1 MKKRYLTPAW
11 GKSERMAARIHQ
23 LLTFYSYG
31 DAIGNE
37 ALEIRDFLRTQGYES
52 EIFSYLYHP
61 KYAGQIIDYREYER
75 FSNEKNILI
84 FHFSI
89 GSPVTEK
96 FLQTPDKKLIIYH
109 NITPH
114 HFFIDYHRVLTQ
126 DCYQGRVELKSMVG
140 KVDLALG
147 DSGYNEQELKDAG
160 FSDTGVLP
168 LVMNFAKLEKPV
180 APVLKEIFADGK
192 TNILFVGRLIPSK
205 MVEDVIKSFHL
216 YQKHFNGNS
225 RLFIVGEYRGLE
237 RYLCALQDLALK
249 LGPKNVHFTG
259 HIPDEELV
267 SYFKLSHL
275 YLHMSEH
282 EGFCAPLPESFYLNI
297 PVIAFNAGAVKE
309 TMNNGG
315 LLVNRK
321 DFLGIAALI
330 DRVLTDG
337 KLKEK
342 ILASQQNALQKYYQ
356 NKTGKILLEYI
367 LKLINT

>member
-1 MKKRYLTPAW
+1 
-11 GKSERMAARIHQ
+11 MAACIHQ
-23 LLTFYSYG
+23 LLTYYSYG

-61 KYAGQIIDYREYER
+61 KYAGQIIDYRQYDR

-96 FLQTPDKKLIIYH
+96 FLQAPDKKLIIYH

-114 HFFIDYHRVLTQ
+114 HFFLDYHRVLAQ

-140 KVDLALG
+140 KVNLALG
-147 DSGYNEQELKDAG
+147 DSGYNRRELEDAG
-160 FSDTGVLP
+160 FADTGVLP
-168 LVMNFAKLEKPV
+168 LVMNFEKFKNPI
-180 APVLKEIFADGK
+180 APALKEIFADGK

-205 MVEDVIKSFHL
+205 MVEDVIKIFHL

-249 LGPKNVHFTG
+249 LGLKNVHFSG
-259 HIPDEELV
+259 HIPDEELS

-282 EGFCAPLPESFYLNI
+282 EGFCAPLPESFFLNI

-321 DFLGIAALI
+321 DFVAIAALI

-342 ILASQQNALQKYYQ
+342 ILASQQNALQKYNQ
-356 NKTGKILLEYI
+356 NKTGEILLEYI
-367 LKLINT
+367 LKLKNV

>member
-1 MKKRYLTPAW
+1 
-11 GKSERMAARIHQ
+11 MAGCIHQ
-23 LLTFYSYG
+23 LLTFFSYG

-37 ALEIRDFLRTQGYES
+37 ALEIRDFLRAQGYVS

-61 KYAGQIIDYREYER
+61 KYADQIIDYHEYNR
-75 FSNEKNILI
+75 FSDEKNIII

-96 FLQTPDKKLIIYH
+96 FLQVPDKKLIIYH

-114 HFFIDYHRVLTQ
+114 HFFVDYHRVLTQ

-147 DSGYNEQELKDAG
+147 DSLYNEQELKEAG
-160 FSDTGVLP
+160 FTDTGVLP
-168 LVMNFAKLEKPV
+168 LVMNFEKFEKPV
-180 APVLKEIFADGK
+180 VPVLKKLFDDGK

-216 YQKHFNGNS
+216 YQKHFNANS
-225 RLFIVGEYRGLE
+225 RLFIVGEFRGLE
-237 RYLCALQDLALK
+237 RYLCALQGLTLK
-249 LGPKNVHFTG
+249 LGVKDVHMTG

-282 EGFCAPLPESFYLNI
+282 EGFCAPVPESFYLNI

-315 LLVNRK
+315 ILVNRK
-321 DFLGIAALI
+321 DFIGIAALL

-337 KLKEK
+337 NLKEK
-342 ILASQQNALQKYYQ
+342 ILVSQQNALQKYQQ

-367 LKLINT
+367 LKLKNI